1 MEAKKFLQDNFK
13 IHGNIID
20 LLEKAENKCLE
31 VFKKIDKIVEY
42 NQYKVLYHFQK
53 NKLSDIHFN
62 GTTGYGYGDIGRET
76 IEKIYAGIFGAEDAL
91 VRPQIVSGTHAISL
105 CLFSNLK
112 PNEELISACG
122 RPYDTLEEIIGIK
135 GKGRGSLKDYGVIYE
150 EVPLINDGEIDIE
163 NVKKA
168 VSQKTKMVL
177 IQRSKGYDYR
187 KSLKIEDIKK
197 TIREIKSVKEDVIVF
212 VDNCYGEFT
221 ETKEPIEAGA
231 DIVAGSLIKNI
242 GGGIAP
248 TGGYVVGKKELVENA
263 SYRLYAP
270 GIGKEVG
277 PSLGLNRLILQ
288 GLFFAPQVVGQ
299 ALKGA
304 VLLSKVMAE
313 LGYEVTPTYDEERT
327 DIVQAVK
334 FKNPQE
340 LITFIQG
347 IQMGSPVDSH
357 VIPEPWDMPGYQDK
371 VIMAAGGF
379 IQGSSIELSAD
390 APIREPYIAYVQGGL
405 TYPQVKLAI
414 AVALNNLYEKGF
426 IKMK

>member
-1 MEAKKFLQDNFK
+1 MDTKKFLQNNFHINSK
-13 IHGNIID
+13 IIEVI
-20 LLEKAENKCLE
+20 EKAEKDCYP
-31 VFKKIDKIVEY
+31 VFRKIDKTVEY
-42 NQYKVLYHFQK
+42 NQYKVIYHFQK

-76 IEKIYAGIFGAEDAL
+76 IEKIYAGIFAAEDAL
-91 VRPQIVSGTHAISL
+91 VRPQIVSGTHAIAL
-105 CLFSNLK
+105 CLFGNLK

-122 RPYDTLEEIIGIK
+122 RPYDTLEEVIGIK
-135 GKGRGSLKDYGVIYE
+135 GEGRGSLKEYGVIYKE
-150 EVPLINDGEIDIE
+150 IPLLNDGKIDIE
-163 NVKKA
+163 SVKKA
-168 VSQKTKMVL
+168 ITSKTKMVM

-187 KSLKIEDIKK
+187 KSLKIEDIEKA
-197 TIREIKSVKEDVIVF
+197 IGEIKKVKEDVIIF

-221 ETKEPIEAGA
+221 EIKEPTEVGA
-231 DIVAGSLIKNI
+231 DIIAGSLIKNI

-277 PSLGLNRLILQ
+277 PSLDLNRLILQ

-304 VLLSKVMAE
+304 ALLAKIMSD
-313 LGYEVTPTYDEERT
+313 LGYEVTPKYDEERT
-327 DIVQAVK
+327 DIVQAIK
-334 FKNPQE
+334 FKTAEE
-340 LITFIQG
+340 LISFIQG

-414 AVALNNLYEKGF
+414 AIALNNIYKEE
-426 IKMK
+426 

>member
-1 MEAKKFLQDNFK
+1 MDTKKFLQNNFHINSK
-13 IHGNIID
+13 IIEVI
-20 LLEKAENKCLE
+20 EKAEKDCHP
-31 VFKKIDKIVEY
+31 VFRKIDKIVEY
-42 NQYKVLYHFQK
+42 NQYKVIYHFQR

-76 IEKIYAGIFGAEDAL
+76 IEKIYAGIFAAEDAL
-91 VRPQIVSGTHAISL
+91 VRPQIVSGTHAIAL
-105 CLFSNLK
+105 CLFGNLK

-135 GKGRGSLKDYGVIYE
+135 GEGRGSLKEYGVIYKE
-150 EVPLINDGEIDIE
+150 IPLLEDGEIDIE
-163 NVKKA
+163 RVKKA
-168 VSQKTKMVL
+168 ITSKTKMVM

-187 KSLKIEDIKK
+187 KSLKIEDIEKA
-197 TIREIKSVKEDVIVF
+197 ISEIKKVKEDVIIF

-221 ETKEPIEAGA
+221 EIKEPTEVGA
-231 DIVAGSLIKNI
+231 DIIAGSLIKNM

-248 TGGYVVGKKELVENA
+248 TGGYVVGKKELVKNA

-277 PSLGLNRLILQ
+277 PSLDLNRLILQ
-288 GLFFAPQVVGQ
+288 GLFLSPQVVGQ

-304 VLLSKVMAE
+304 VLLAKIMSD
-313 LGYEVTPTYDEERT
+313 LGYEVIPKYDEERT
-327 DIVQAVK
+327 DIVQAIK
-334 FKNPQE
+334 FKTAEE
-340 LITFIQG
+340 LISFIQG

-357 VIPEPWDMPGYQDK
+357 IIPEPWDMPGYQDK

-414 AVALNNLYEKGF
+414 TIALNNIYKNQLEN
-426 IKMK
+426 

>member
-1 MEAKKFLQDNFK
+1 MDTKKFLQNNFHINSK
-13 IHGNIID
+13 IIEVI
-20 LLEKAENKCLE
+20 EKAEKDCYP
-31 VFKKIDKIVEY
+31 VFRKIDKTVEY
-42 NQYKVLYHFQK
+42 NQYKVIYHFQK

-76 IEKIYAGIFGAEDAL
+76 IEKIYAGIFAAEDAL
-91 VRPQIVSGTHAISL
+91 VRPQIVSGTHAIAL
-105 CLFSNLK
+105 CLFGNLK

-135 GKGRGSLKDYGVIYE
+135 GEGRGSLKEYGVIYKE
-150 EVPLINDGEIDIE
+150 IPLLNDGKIDIE
-163 NVKKA
+163 SVKKA
-168 VSQKTKMVL
+168 ITSKTKMVM

-187 KSLKIEDIKK
+187 KSLKIEDIEKA
-197 TIREIKSVKEDVIVF
+197 ISEIKKVKEDVIIF

-221 ETKEPIEAGA
+221 EIKEPTEVGA
-231 DIVAGSLIKNI
+231 DIIAGSLIKNI

-248 TGGYVVGKKELVENA
+248 TGGYVVGKKKLVENA

-277 PSLGLNRLILQ
+277 PSLDLNRLILQ

-304 VLLSKVMAE
+304 VLLAKIMSD
-313 LGYEVTPTYDEERT
+313 LGYEVTPKYDEERT
-327 DIVQAVK
+327 DIVQAIK
-334 FKNPQE
+334 FKTAE
-340 LITFIQG
+340 GLISFIQG

-414 AVALNNLYEKGF
+414 AIALNNIYK
-426 IKMK
+426 

>member
-1 MEAKKFLQDNFK
+1 MNTKESLQNNFH
-13 IHGNIID
+13 IITDIID
-20 LLEKAENKCLE
+20 LIENAEIDCYPI
-31 VFKKIDKIVEY
+31 FQKIDKIAEY

-62 GTTGYGYGDIGRET
+62 GTTGYGYGDIGRDT
-76 IEKIYAGIFGAEDAL
+76 IEKIYAGIFGIDDAL
-91 VRPQIVSGTHAISL
+91 VRPQIVSGTHAIAIT
-105 CLFSNLK
+105 LFGNLK

-122 RPYDTLEEIIGIK
+122 RPYDTLEEVIGIK
-135 GKGRGSLKDYGVIYE
+135 GEGRGSLKEYGVIYK
-150 EVPLINDGEIDIE
+150 EVPLLKDGEIDIE
-163 NVKKA
+163 NVKRA
-168 VSQKTKMVL
+168 ITPKTKMVM

-187 KSLKIEDIKK
+187 KSLKIEDIERA
-197 TIREIKSVKEDVIVF
+197 IYEIKSVKEDVIVF

-221 ETKEPIEAGA
+221 ETKEPTEVGA
-231 DIVAGSLIKNI
+231 DIMAGSLIKNA

-263 SYRLYAP
+263 AYKLYAP

-277 PSLGLNRLILQ
+277 PSLDLNRLILQ

-304 VLLSKVMAE
+304 VLLAKIMSD
-313 LGYEVTPTYDEERT
+313 LGYEVTPKYDEERT
-327 DIVQAVK
+327 DIVQAIK
-334 FKNPQE
+334 FKTAEE
-340 LITFIQG
+340 LISFIQG

-414 AVALNNLYEKGF
+414 AIALNN
-426 IKMK
+426 IKENS

>member
-1 MEAKKFLQDNFK
+1 MDTKKFLQNNFHINSK
-13 IHGNIID
+13 IIEVI
-20 LLEKAENKCLE
+20 EKAEKDCHP
-31 VFKKIDKIVEY
+31 VFRKIDKTVEY
-42 NQYKVLYHFQK
+42 NQYKVIYHFQK

-76 IEKIYAGIFGAEDAL
+76 IEKIYAGIFAAEDAL
-91 VRPQIVSGTHAISL
+91 VRPQIVSGTHAIAL
-105 CLFSNLK
+105 CLFGNLK

-135 GKGRGSLKDYGVIYE
+135 GEGRGSLKEYGVIYKE
-150 EVPLINDGEIDIE
+150 IPLLNDGKIDIE
-163 NVKKA
+163 SVKKA
-168 VSQKTKMVL
+168 ITSKTKMVM

-187 KSLKIEDIKK
+187 KSLKIEDIEKA
-197 TIREIKSVKEDVIVF
+197 ISEIKKVKEDVIIF

-221 ETKEPIEAGA
+221 EIKEPTEVGA
-231 DIVAGSLIKNI
+231 DIIAGSLIKNM

-248 TGGYVVGKKELVENA
+248 TGGYVVGKKELVKNA

-277 PSLGLNRLILQ
+277 PSLDLNRLILQ
-288 GLFFAPQVVGQ
+288 GLFLSPQVVGQ

-304 VLLSKVMAE
+304 VLLAKIMSD
-313 LGYEVTPTYDEERT
+313 LGYEVIPKYDEERT
-327 DIVQAVK
+327 DIVQAIK
-334 FKNPQE
+334 FKTAEE
-340 LITFIQG
+340 LISFIQG

-357 VIPEPWDMPGYQDK
+357 IIPEPWDMPGYQDK

-414 AVALNNLYEKGF
+414 TIALNNIYKNQLEN
-426 IKMK
+426 

>member
-1 MEAKKFLQDNFK
+1 MDTKKFLQNNFHINSK
-13 IHGNIID
+13 IIEVI
-20 LLEKAENKCLE
+20 EKAEKDCYP
-31 VFKKIDKIVEY
+31 VFRKIDKTVEY
-42 NQYKVLYHFQK
+42 NQYKVIYHFQK

-76 IEKIYAGIFGAEDAL
+76 IEKIYAGIFAAEDAL
-91 VRPQIVSGTHAISL
+91 VRPQIVSGTHAIAL
-105 CLFSNLK
+105 CLFGNLK

-135 GKGRGSLKDYGVIYE
+135 GEGRGSLKEYGVIYKE
-150 EVPLINDGEIDIE
+150 IPLLNDGKIDIE
-163 NVKKA
+163 SVKKA
-168 VSQKTKMVL
+168 ITSKTKMVM

-187 KSLKIEDIKK
+187 KSLKIEDIEKA
-197 TIREIKSVKEDVIVF
+197 IGEIKKVKEDVIIF

-221 ETKEPIEAGA
+221 EIKEPTEVGA
-231 DIVAGSLIKNI
+231 DIIAGSLIKNI

-277 PSLGLNRLILQ
+277 PSLDLNRLILQ

-304 VLLSKVMAE
+304 ALLAKIMSD
-313 LGYEVTPTYDEERT
+313 LGYEVTPKYDEERT
-327 DIVQAVK
+327 DIVQAIK
-334 FKNPQE
+334 FKTAEE
-340 LITFIQG
+340 LISFIQG

-357 VIPEPWDMPGYQDK
+357 VIPEPWNMPGYQDK

-414 AVALNNLYEKGF
+414 AIALNNIYKEE
-426 IKMK
+426 

>member
-1 MEAKKFLQDNFK
+1 MDTKKFLQNNFHINSK
-13 IHGNIID
+13 IIEVI
-20 LLEKAENKCLE
+20 EKAEKDCYP
-31 VFKKIDKIVEY
+31 VFRKIDKTVEY
-42 NQYKVLYHFQK
+42 NQYKVIYHFQK

-76 IEKIYAGIFGAEDAL
+76 IEKIYAGIFAAEDAL
-91 VRPQIVSGTHAISL
+91 VRPQIVSGTHAIAL
-105 CLFSNLK
+105 CLFGNLK

-122 RPYDTLEEIIGIK
+122 RPYDTLEEVIGIK
-135 GKGRGSLKDYGVIYE
+135 GEGRGSLKEYGVIYKE
-150 EVPLINDGEIDIE
+150 IPLLNDGKIDIE
-163 NVKKA
+163 SVKKA
-168 VSQKTKMVL
+168 ITSKTKMVM

-187 KSLKIEDIKK
+187 KSLKIEDIEKA
-197 TIREIKSVKEDVIVF
+197 IGEIKKVKEDVIIF

-221 ETKEPIEAGA
+221 EIKEPTEVGA
-231 DIVAGSLIKNI
+231 DIIAGSLIKNI

-277 PSLGLNRLILQ
+277 PSLDLNRLILQ

-304 VLLSKVMAE
+304 VLLAKIMSD
-313 LGYEVTPTYDEERT
+313 LGYEVTPKYDEERT
-327 DIVQAVK
+327 DIVQAIK
-334 FKNPQE
+334 FKTAEE
-340 LITFIQG
+340 LISFIQG

-405 TYPQVKLAI
+405 TYPQVKLAMAI
-414 AVALNNLYEKGF
+414 ALNNIYKEE
-426 IKMK
+426 

>member
-1 MEAKKFLQDNFK
+1 MDTKKFLQNNFHINSK
-13 IHGNIID
+13 IIEVI
-20 LLEKAENKCLE
+20 EKAEKDCHP
-31 VFKKIDKIVEY
+31 VFRKIDKTVEY
-42 NQYKVLYHFQK
+42 NQYKVIYHFQK

-76 IEKIYAGIFGAEDAL
+76 IEKIYAGIFAAEDAL
-91 VRPQIVSGTHAISL
+91 VRPQIVSGTHAIAL
-105 CLFSNLK
+105 CLFGNLK

-135 GKGRGSLKDYGVIYE
+135 GEGRGSLKEYGVIYKE
-150 EVPLINDGEIDIE
+150 IPLLNDGKIDIE
-163 NVKKA
+163 SVKKA
-168 VSQKTKMVL
+168 ITSKTKMVM

-187 KSLKIEDIKK
+187 KSLKIEDIEKA
-197 TIREIKSVKEDVIVF
+197 ISEIKKVKEDVIIF

-221 ETKEPIEAGA
+221 EIKEPTEVGA
-231 DIVAGSLIKNI
+231 DIIAGSLIKNI

-277 PSLGLNRLILQ
+277 PSLDLNRLILQ

-304 VLLSKVMAE
+304 VLLAKIMSD
-313 LGYEVTPTYDEERT
+313 LGYEVTPKYDEERT
-327 DIVQAVK
+327 DIVQAIK
-334 FKNPQE
+334 FKTAEE
-340 LITFIQG
+340 LISFIQG

-405 TYPQVKLAI
+405 TYPQVKLAMAI
-414 AVALNNLYEKGF
+414 ALNNIYKEE
-426 IKMK
+426 

>member
-1 MEAKKFLQDNFK
+1 MDAKKFLQNNFHINSK
-13 IHGNIID
+13 IIEVI
-20 LLEKAENKCLE
+20 EKAEKDCYPA
-31 VFKKIDKIVEY
+31 FRKIDKTIEY
-42 NQYKVLYHFQK
+42 NQYKVIYHFQK

-76 IEKIYAGIFGAEDAL
+76 IEKIYAGIFAAEDAL
-91 VRPQIVSGTHAISL
+91 VRPQIVSGTHAIAL
-105 CLFSNLK
+105 CLFGNLK

-122 RPYDTLEEIIGIK
+122 RPYDTLKEVIGIK
-135 GKGRGSLKDYGVIYE
+135 GEGRGSLKEYGVIYKE
-150 EVPLINDGEIDIE
+150 IPLLNDGKIDIE
-163 NVKKA
+163 SVKKA
-168 VSQKTKMVL
+168 ITSKTKMVM

-187 KSLKIEDIKK
+187 KSLKIEDIEKA
-197 TIREIKSVKEDVIVF
+197 ISEIKKVKEDVIIF

-221 ETKEPIEAGA
+221 EIKEPTEVGA
-231 DIVAGSLIKNI
+231 DIIAGSLIKNI

-248 TGGYVVGKKELVENA
+248 TGGYVVGKKKLVENA
-263 SYRLYAP
+263 SYRLYTP

-277 PSLGLNRLILQ
+277 PSLDLNRLILQ

-304 VLLSKVMAE
+304 VLLAKIMSD
-313 LGYEVTPTYDEERT
+313 LGYEVTPKYDEERT
-327 DIVQAVK
+327 DIVQAIK
-334 FKNPQE
+334 FKTAE
-340 LITFIQG
+340 GLISFIQG

-414 AVALNNLYEKGF
+414 AIALNNIYK
-426 IKMK
+426 

>member
-1 MEAKKFLQDNFK
+1 MDTKKFLQNNFHINSK
-13 IHGNIID
+13 IIEVI
-20 LLEKAENKCLE
+20 EKAEKDCHP
-31 VFKKIDKIVEY
+31 VFRKIDKTVEY
-42 NQYKVLYHFQK
+42 NQYKVIYHFQK

-76 IEKIYAGIFGAEDAL
+76 IEKIYAGIFAAEDAL
-91 VRPQIVSGTHAISL
+91 VRPQIVSGTHAIAL
-105 CLFSNLK
+105 CLFGNLK

-135 GKGRGSLKDYGVIYE
+135 GEGRGSLKEYGVIYKE
-150 EVPLINDGEIDIE
+150 IPLLNDGKIDIE
-163 NVKKA
+163 SVKKA
-168 VSQKTKMVL
+168 ITSKTKMVM

-187 KSLKIEDIKK
+187 KSLKIEDIEKA
-197 TIREIKSVKEDVIVF
+197 IGEIKKVKEDVIIF

-221 ETKEPIEAGA
+221 EIKEPTEVGA
-231 DIVAGSLIKNI
+231 DIIAGSLIKNI

-277 PSLGLNRLILQ
+277 PSLDLNRLILQ

-304 VLLSKVMAE
+304 ALLAKIMSD
-313 LGYEVTPTYDEERT
+313 LGYEVTPKYDEERT
-327 DIVQAVK
+327 DIVQAIK
-334 FKNPQE
+334 FKTAEE
-340 LITFIQG
+340 LISFIQG

-357 VIPEPWDMPGYQDK
+357 VIPEPWNMPGYQDK

-405 TYPQVKLAI
+405 TYPQVKLAMAI
-414 AVALNNLYEKGF
+414 ALNNIYKEE
-426 IKMK
+426 

>member
-1 MEAKKFLQDNFK
+1 MDTKKFLQNNFHINSK
-13 IHGNIID
+13 IIEVI
-20 LLEKAENKCLE
+20 EKAEKDCYP
-31 VFKKIDKIVEY
+31 VFRKIDKTVEY
-42 NQYKVLYHFQK
+42 NQYKVIYHFQK

-76 IEKIYAGIFGAEDAL
+76 IEKIYAGIFAAEDAL
-91 VRPQIVSGTHAISL
+91 VRPQIVSGTHAIAL
-105 CLFSNLK
+105 CLFGNLK

-135 GKGRGSLKDYGVIYE
+135 GEGRGSLKEYGVIYKE
-150 EVPLINDGEIDIE
+150 IPLLNDGKIDIE
-163 NVKKA
+163 SVKKA
-168 VSQKTKMVL
+168 ITSKTKMVM

-187 KSLKIEDIKK
+187 KSLKIEDIEKA
-197 TIREIKSVKEDVIVF
+197 IGEIKKVKEDVIIF

-221 ETKEPIEAGA
+221 EIKEPTEVGA
-231 DIVAGSLIKNI
+231 DIIAGSLIKNI

-248 TGGYVVGKKELVENA
+248 TGGYVVGKKELVENV

-277 PSLGLNRLILQ
+277 PSLDLNRLILQ

-304 VLLSKVMAE
+304 VLLAKIMSD
-313 LGYEVTPTYDEERT
+313 LGYEVTPKYDEERT
-327 DIVQAVK
+327 DIVQAIK
-334 FKNPQE
+334 FKTAEE
-340 LITFIQG
+340 LISFIQG

-405 TYPQVKLAI
+405 TYPQVKLAMAI
-414 AVALNNLYEKGF
+414 ALNNIYKEE
-426 IKMK
+426 

>member
-1 MEAKKFLQDNFK
+1 MDTKKFLQNNFHINSK
-13 IHGNIID
+13 IIEVI
-20 LLEKAENKCLE
+20 EKAEKDCYP
-31 VFKKIDKIVEY
+31 VFRKIDKTVEY
-42 NQYKVLYHFQK
+42 NQYKVIYHFQK

-76 IEKIYAGIFGAEDAL
+76 IEKIYAGIFAAEDAL
-91 VRPQIVSGTHAISL
+91 VRPQIVSGTHAIAL
-105 CLFSNLK
+105 CLFGNLK

-135 GKGRGSLKDYGVIYE
+135 GEGRGSLKEYGVIYKE
-150 EVPLINDGEIDIE
+150 IPLLNDGKIDIE
-163 NVKKA
+163 SVKKA
-168 VSQKTKMVL
+168 ITSKTKMVM

-187 KSLKIEDIKK
+187 KSLKIEDIEKA
-197 TIREIKSVKEDVIVF
+197 IGEIKKVKEDVIIF

-221 ETKEPIEAGA
+221 EIKEPTEVGA
-231 DIVAGSLIKNI
+231 DIIAGSLIKNI

-277 PSLGLNRLILQ
+277 PSLDLNRLILQ

-304 VLLSKVMAE
+304 VLLAKIMSD
-313 LGYEVTPTYDEERT
+313 LGYEVTPKYDEERT
-327 DIVQAVK
+327 DIVQAIK
-334 FKNPQE
+334 FKTAEE
-340 LITFIQG
+340 LISFIQG

-405 TYPQVKLAI
+405 TYPQVKLAMAI
-414 AVALNNLYEKGF
+414 ALNNIYKEE
-426 IKMK
+426 

>member
-1 MEAKKFLQDNFK
+1 MDTKKFLQNNFHINSK
-13 IHGNIID
+13 IIEVI
-20 LLEKAENKCLE
+20 EKAEKDCRP
-31 VFKKIDKIVEY
+31 VFRKIDKTVEY
-42 NQYKVLYHFQK
+42 NQYKVIYHFQK

-62 GTTGYGYGDIGRET
+62 STTGYGYGDIGRET
-76 IEKIYAGIFGAEDAL
+76 IEKIYAGIFAAEDAL

-105 CLFSNLK
+105 CLFGNLK

-135 GKGRGSLKDYGVIYE
+135 GEGRGSLKEYGVIYKE
-150 EVPLINDGEIDIE
+150 IPLLEDGEIDIE
-163 NVKKA
+163 RVKKA
-168 VSQKTKMVL
+168 ITSKTKMVM

-187 KSLKIEDIKK
+187 KSLKIEDIEKA
-197 TIREIKSVKEDVIVF
+197 ISEIKKVKEDVIIF

-221 ETKEPIEAGA
+221 EIKEPTEVGA
-231 DIVAGSLIKNI
+231 DIIAGSLIKNM

-248 TGGYVVGKKELVENA
+248 TGGYVVGKKELVKNA

-277 PSLGLNRLILQ
+277 PSLDLNRLILQ
-288 GLFFAPQVVGQ
+288 GLFLSPQVVGQ

-304 VLLSKVMAE
+304 VLLAKIMSD
-313 LGYEVTPTYDEERT
+313 LGYEVIPKYDEERT
-327 DIVQAVK
+327 DIVQAIK
-334 FKNPQE
+334 FKTAEE
-340 LITFIQG
+340 LISFIQG

-357 VIPEPWDMPGYQDK
+357 IIPEPWDMPGYQDK

-414 AVALNNLYEKGF
+414 TIALNNIYKNQLEN
-426 IKMK
+426 

>member
-1 MEAKKFLQDNFK
+1 MDTKKFLQNNFNINSK
-13 IHGNIID
+13 IIEIV
-20 LLEKAENKCLE
+20 EKAEIECYP
-31 VFKKIDKIVEY
+31 VFRNIDKTVEY
-42 NQYKVLYHFQK
+42 NQYKVIYHFQK

-76 IEKIYAGIFGAEDAL
+76 IEKIYAGIFAAEDAL
-91 VRPQIVSGTHAISL
+91 VRPQIVSGTHAIAL
-105 CLFSNLK
+105 CLFGNLK

-135 GKGRGSLKDYGVIYE
+135 GEGRGSLKEYGVIYKE
-150 EVPLINDGEIDIE
+150 IPLLNDGKIDIE
-163 NVKKA
+163 SVKKA
-168 VSQKTKMVL
+168 ITSKTKIVM

-187 KSLKIEDIKK
+187 KSLKIEDIEKA
-197 TIREIKSVKEDVIVF
+197 IVEIKKAKKDVIIF

-221 ETKEPIEAGA
+221 ETKEPTEVGA
-231 DIVAGSLIKNI
+231 DIIAGSLIKNI

-248 TGGYVVGKKELVENA
+248 TGGYVVGKKELIENA
-263 SYRLYAP
+263 SFRLYAP

-277 PSLGLNRLILQ
+277 PSLDLNRLILQ

-304 VLLSKVMAE
+304 VLLAKIMSD
-313 LGYEVTPTYDEERT
+313 LGFEVTPEYNEKRT

-334 FKNPQE
+334 FKTAEE
-340 LITFIQG
+340 LISFIQG

-405 TYPQVKLAI
+405 TYSQVKLAI
-414 AVALNNLYEKGF
+414 AIALNNIYKS
-426 IKMK
+426 

>member
-1 MEAKKFLQDNFK
+1 MDTKKILQNNFHINSK
-13 IHGNIID
+13 IIEVI
-20 LLEKAENKCLE
+20 EKSEKDCYP
-31 VFKKIDKIVEY
+31 VFRKIDKTVEY
-42 NQYKVLYHFQK
+42 NQYKVIYHFQK

-76 IEKIYAGIFGAEDAL
+76 IEKIYAGIFAAEDAL
-91 VRPQIVSGTHAISL
+91 VRPQIVSGTHAIAL
-105 CLFSNLK
+105 CLFGNLK

-135 GKGRGSLKDYGVIYE
+135 GEGRGSLKEYGVIYKE
-150 EVPLINDGEIDIE
+150 IPLLNDGKIDIE
-163 NVKKA
+163 SVKKA
-168 VSQKTKMVL
+168 ITSKTKMVM

-187 KSLKIEDIKK
+187 KSLKIEDIEKA
-197 TIREIKSVKEDVIVF
+197 IGEIKKVKEDVIIF

-221 ETKEPIEAGA
+221 EIKEPTEVGA
-231 DIVAGSLIKNI
+231 DIIAGSLIKNI

-277 PSLGLNRLILQ
+277 PSLDLNRLILQ

-304 VLLSKVMAE
+304 VLLAKIMSD
-313 LGYEVTPTYDEERT
+313 LGYEVTPKYDEERT
-327 DIVQAVK
+327 DIVQAIK
-334 FKNPQE
+334 FKTAEE
-340 LITFIQG
+340 LISFIQG

-414 AVALNNLYEKGF
+414 AIALNNIYKEE
-426 IKMK
+426 

>member
-1 MEAKKFLQDNFK
+1 MDTKKFLQNNFHINSK
-13 IHGNIID
+13 IIEVI
-20 LLEKAENKCLE
+20 EKAEKDCYP
-31 VFKKIDKIVEY
+31 VFRKIDKTVEY
-42 NQYKVLYHFQK
+42 NQYKVIYHFQK

-76 IEKIYAGIFGAEDAL
+76 IEKIYAGIFAAEDAL
-91 VRPQIVSGTHAISL
+91 VRPQIVSGTHAIAL
-105 CLFSNLK
+105 CLFGNLK

-135 GKGRGSLKDYGVIYE
+135 GEGRGSLKEYGVIYKE
-150 EVPLINDGEIDIE
+150 IPLLNDGKIDIE
-163 NVKKA
+163 SVKKTIT
-168 VSQKTKMVL
+168 SKTKMVM

-187 KSLKIEDIKK
+187 KSLKIEDIEK
-197 TIREIKSVKEDVIVF
+197 TIGEIKKVKEDVIIF

-221 ETKEPIEAGA
+221 EIKEPTEVGA
-231 DIVAGSLIKNI
+231 DIIAGSLIKNI

-248 TGGYVVGKKELVENA
+248 TGGYVVGKKKLVENA

-270 GIGKEVG
+270 GIGKEIG
-277 PSLGLNRLILQ
+277 PSLDLNKLILQ

-304 VLLSKVMAE
+304 VLLAKIMSD
-313 LGYEVTPTYDEERT
+313 LGYEVTPKYDEERT
-327 DIVQAVK
+327 DIVQAIK
-334 FKNPQE
+334 FKTAEE
-340 LITFIQG
+340 LISFIQG

-414 AVALNNLYEKGF
+414 AIALNNIYKEE
-426 IKMK
+426 

>member
-1 MEAKKFLQDNFK
+1 MDTKKFLQNNFHINSK
-13 IHGNIID
+13 IIEVI
-20 LLEKAENKCLE
+20 EKAEKDCYP
-31 VFKKIDKIVEY
+31 VFRKIDKTVEY
-42 NQYKVLYHFQK
+42 NQYKVIYHFQK

-76 IEKIYAGIFGAEDAL
+76 IEKIYAGIFAAEDAL
-91 VRPQIVSGTHAISL
+91 VRPQIVSGTHAIAL
-105 CLFSNLK
+105 CLFGNLK

-135 GKGRGSLKDYGVIYE
+135 GEGRGSLKEYGVIYKE
-150 EVPLINDGEIDIE
+150 IPLLNDGKIDIE
-163 NVKKA
+163 SVKKA
-168 VSQKTKMVL
+168 ITSKTKMVM

-187 KSLKIEDIKK
+187 KSLKIEDIEKA
-197 TIREIKSVKEDVIVF
+197 IGEIKKVKEDVIIF

-221 ETKEPIEAGA
+221 EIKEPTEVGA
-231 DIVAGSLIKNI
+231 DIIAGSLIKNI

-277 PSLGLNRLILQ
+277 PSLDLNRLILQ

-304 VLLSKVMAE
+304 ALLAKIMSD
-313 LGYEVTPTYDEERT
+313 LGYEVTPKYDEERT
-327 DIVQAVK
+327 DIVQAIK
-334 FKNPQE
+334 FKTAEE
-340 LITFIQG
+340 LISFIQG

-405 TYPQVKLAI
+405 TYPQVKLAMAI
-414 AVALNNLYEKGF
+414 ALNNIYKEE
-426 IKMK
+426 

>member
-1 MEAKKFLQDNFK
+1 MDTKKFLQNNFHINSK
-13 IHGNIID
+13 IIEVI
-20 LLEKAENKCLE
+20 EKAEKDCYP
-31 VFKKIDKIVEY
+31 VFRKIDKTVEY
-42 NQYKVLYHFQK
+42 NQYKVIYHFQK

-76 IEKIYAGIFGAEDAL
+76 IEKIYAGIFAAEDAL
-91 VRPQIVSGTHAISL
+91 VRPQIVSGTHAIAL
-105 CLFSNLK
+105 CLFGNLK

-122 RPYDTLEEIIGIK
+122 RPYDTLEEVIGIK
-135 GKGRGSLKDYGVIYE
+135 GEGRGSLKEYGVIYKE
-150 EVPLINDGEIDIE
+150 IPLLNDGKIDIE
-163 NVKKA
+163 SVKKA
-168 VSQKTKMVL
+168 ITSKTKMVM

-187 KSLKIEDIKK
+187 KSLKIEDIEKA
-197 TIREIKSVKEDVIVF
+197 ISEIKKVKEDVIIF

-221 ETKEPIEAGA
+221 EIKEPTEVGA
-231 DIVAGSLIKNI
+231 DIIAGSLIKNI

-277 PSLGLNRLILQ
+277 PSLDLNRLILQ

-304 VLLSKVMAE
+304 ALLAKIMSD
-313 LGYEVTPTYDEERT
+313 LGYEVTPKYDEERT
-327 DIVQAVK
+327 DIVQAIK
-334 FKNPQE
+334 FKTAEE
-340 LITFIQG
+340 LISFIQG

-414 AVALNNLYEKGF
+414 AIALNNIYKEE
-426 IKMK
+426 

>member
-1 MEAKKFLQDNFK
+1 MDTKKFLQNNFHINSK
-13 IHGNIID
+13 IIKVI
-20 LLEKAENKCLE
+20 EKAEKDCYP
-31 VFKKIDKIVEY
+31 VFRKIDKTVEY
-42 NQYKVLYHFQK
+42 NQYKVIYHFQK

-76 IEKIYAGIFGAEDAL
+76 IEKIYAGIFAAEDAL
-91 VRPQIVSGTHAISL
+91 VRPQIVSGTHAIAL
-105 CLFSNLK
+105 CLFGNLK

-122 RPYDTLEEIIGIK
+122 RPYDTLEEVIGIK
-135 GKGRGSLKDYGVIYE
+135 GEGRGSLKEYGVIYKE
-150 EVPLINDGEIDIE
+150 IPLLNDGKIDIE
-163 NVKKA
+163 SVKKTIT
-168 VSQKTKMVL
+168 SKTKMVM

-187 KSLKIEDIKK
+187 KSLKIEDIEKA
-197 TIREIKSVKEDVIVF
+197 ISEIKKVKEDVIIF

-221 ETKEPIEAGA
+221 EIKEPTEVGA
-231 DIVAGSLIKNI
+231 DIIAGSLIKNI

-248 TGGYVVGKKELVENA
+248 TGGYVVGKKGLVENA

-277 PSLGLNRLILQ
+277 PSLDLNKLILQ

-304 VLLSKVMAE
+304 ALLAKIMSD
-313 LGYEVTPTYDEERT
+313 LGYEVTPKYDEERT
-327 DIVQAVK
+327 DIVQAIK
-334 FKNPQE
+334 FKTAEE
-340 LITFIQG
+340 LISFIQG

-414 AVALNNLYEKGF
+414 AIALNNIYKEE
-426 IKMK
+426 

>member
-1 MEAKKFLQDNFK
+1 MDTKKFLQNNFHINSK
-13 IHGNIID
+13 IIEVI
-20 LLEKAENKCLE
+20 EKAEKDCHP
-31 VFKKIDKIVEY
+31 VFRKIDKTVEY
-42 NQYKVLYHFQK
+42 NQYKVIYHFQK

-76 IEKIYAGIFGAEDAL
+76 IEKIYAGIFAAEDAL
-91 VRPQIVSGTHAISL
+91 VRPQIVSGTHAIAL
-105 CLFSNLK
+105 CLFGNLK

-135 GKGRGSLKDYGVIYE
+135 GEGRGSLKEYGVIYKE
-150 EVPLINDGEIDIE
+150 IPLLNDGKIDIE
-163 NVKKA
+163 SVKKA
-168 VSQKTKMVL
+168 ITSKTKMVM

-187 KSLKIEDIKK
+187 KSLKIEDIEKA
-197 TIREIKSVKEDVIVF
+197 IGEIKKVKEDVIIF

-221 ETKEPIEAGA
+221 EIKEPTEVGA
-231 DIVAGSLIKNI
+231 DIIAGSLIKNI

-277 PSLGLNRLILQ
+277 PSLDLNRLILQ

-304 VLLSKVMAE
+304 VLLAKIMSD
-313 LGYEVTPTYDEERT
+313 LGYEVTPKYDEERT
-327 DIVQAVK
+327 DIVQAIK
-334 FKNPQE
+334 FKTAEE
-340 LITFIQG
+340 LISFIQG

-405 TYPQVKLAI
+405 TYPQVKLAMAI
-414 AVALNNLYEKGF
+414 ALNNIYKEE
-426 IKMK
+426 